1 MNNNHHITD
10 NSASSP
16 PYNNTNNNQLQGFHL
31 LSPAVVGPTAAMEP
45 PWVHQHTTTRSRMVE
60 GQALSLSLSSSL
72 RNNIEEAAKMYN
84 FHNQDLGANN
94 PEIIFNN
101 HFGLFESSSSS
112 ANSSLRSSRYLRAGQ
127 ELLGEFCCVVSI
139 GAAQSNN
146 RGKKLKNVVQGR
158 NPNNN
163 NNSIRGGDF
172 ATDPSSASKDQHR
185 PISPAER
192 SEFQRRKIKL
202 LTMLDE
208 VDARYTRYCEQMQ
221 AVVNSFES
229 AVGQAAAAAPYTT
242 LARRAMSRHFRCI
255 KDAIVGQLKQT
266 CEGLGEKDFLGG
278 GGGGGGLTKGETP
291 RLKMLEQKYRQ
302 QKAMQHIGMMDPD
315 TWRPQRGL
323 PERSVNIL
331 RAWLFE
337 HFLNP
342 YPSEADKHLLSRQTG
357 LSKNQ
362 VSNWFINARVR
373 LWKPMVEEMY
383 QQELQDH
390 EVQPST
396 AQEPS
401 TSMISTTTTTG
412 PSSSLTPTHNTASAL
427 QENDPSL
434 NHTVHYRGKNP
445 AGGAGP
451 QPPEYRYFMTRDA
464 AEAGVG
470 GGDVSLTLGLR
481 HSENHVPRMSRLSIR
496 DFEAY

>member
-1 MNNNHHITD
+1 
-10 NSASSP
+10 
-16 PYNNTNNNQLQGFHL
+16 
-31 LSPAVVGPTAAMEP
+31 MEP
-45 PWVHQHTTTRSRMVE
+45 PWVHHHHTTRSRMVE

-72 RNNIEEAAKMYN
+72 RNNMEEAAKLYN
-84 FHNQDLGANN
+84 FHNQDLGAHNNNN

-101 HFGLFESSSSS
+101 HFGLFESSSST

-139 GAAQSNN
+139 GAGQSNN
-146 RGKKLKNVVQGR
+146 RGKKFKNVVQGR

-163 NNSIRGGDF
+163 NNNSILINGGGDF
-172 ATDPSSASKDQHR
+172 ATDPSSASKDLHR

-266 CEGLGEKDFLGG
+266 CEGLGEKDFL

-396 AQEPS
+396 AQEAKQDAS
-401 TSMISTTTTTG
+401 TSMISTTTTTAG
-412 PSSSLTPTHNTASAL
+412 PSSSLTPTHNAASAAPPP
-427 QENDPSL
+427 ENDPSL

-481 HSENHVPRMSRLSIR
+481 HSENVPRMSRLSIR